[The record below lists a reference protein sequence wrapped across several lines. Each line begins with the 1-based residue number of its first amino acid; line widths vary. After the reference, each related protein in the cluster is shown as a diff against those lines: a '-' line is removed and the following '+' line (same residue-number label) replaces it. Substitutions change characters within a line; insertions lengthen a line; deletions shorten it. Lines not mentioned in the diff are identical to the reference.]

1 MNIEYIFLFVS
12 RRIYLFF
19 YLLRKH
25 FFRMLFSSV
34 GLLVSLVF
42 IFSILGILRP
52 VKKFIVDQFEK
63 NIAPD
68 TLVVRQ
74 IQDNHKTA
82 SLISL
87 LRTKKDIT
95 LGITSEKVE
104 MIRKWSEVKKISQT
118 QILQKPAMGQ
128 FDHPVLSKMGIAF
141 DLLIQGVSSDLV
153 SQNLKCMKDFKPSVD
168 VKQDGN
174 RMEVVPLILPESFAE
189 MAYAYTMMNGLPA
202 VSKSNMIGLRLKLN
216 IGQSVISGI
225 TGSSNEV
232 IGVVCG
238 FAPQNIVSILG
249 VPLKWVRGIHLNG
262 RQYKAANSYDKIFIQ
277 LKNIKDMETISN
289 RLALNGLTVIS
300 GSNNSYI
307 KVTKWLNNL
316 DILLWTFVFILLFI
330 SAISLSN
337 SFMILTTQKK
347 YEFGLY
353 LVFGASPMFLWMLI
367 FFEGAFWGAFHSSL
381 AYWIA
386 ENFYQVLQ
394 SSLRVIPY
402 INEMNKT
409 DMVFDFNITLAEK
422 WYLISG
428 SILFSGISSLI
439 PAVLMTGKKTL
450 SLIKKD

>member
-1 MNIEYIFLFVS
+1 
-12 RRIYLFF
+12 
-19 YLLRKH
+19 
-25 FFRMLFSSV
+25 MLFSSV